1 MSRKILFTL
10 ATAATIAAAATL
22 ASSAADARGFGAG
35 GGFGGGGH
43 FGGGGFSRM
52 GGGGFGGHFNGGHF
66 GGRNFSRVGHPG
78 FGHPGNWGHY
88 NHYNHWNHWAH
99 WHHRRWFWRDG
110 RWVIIDGDEGGYPV
124 AGPVASPAPGP
135 CTCLTK
141 TYTQDGLVVFADVC
155 TKEAASARVD
165 GADATPPAPPLKSSE
180 LTPPPPPPNAAVD
193 SKPDVSQAPTTNNYA
208 GKTFQDFLAANA
220 VATQKN

>member
-1 MSRKILFTL
+1 MSRKVLFTL

-22 ASSAADARGFGAG
+22 ASSAADARGFGGGGG

-43 FGGGGFSRM
+43 FGGGGFSR
-52 GGGGFGGHFNGGHF
+52 GGGFGSSHF
-66 GGRNFSRVGHPG
+66 GGNHFGGNHFAGRGIGRGYPGQGWGHPVRWT
-78 FGHPGNWGHY
+78 HL
-88 NHYNHWNHWAH
+88 
-99 WHHRRWFWRDG
+99 HHRWFWRDG
-110 RWVIIDGDEGGYPV
+110 RWIVLDGVDGGYDEPQGVV
-124 AGPVASPAPGP
+124 AAPGP

-155 TKEAASARVD
+155 TKEAASAPVG

-180 LTPPPPPPNAAVD
+180 LTPPAPPAVD

-208 GKTFQDFLAANA
+208 GKTYQDFLAANA

>member
-22 ASSAADARGFGAG
+22 ASSAADARGFGG
-35 GGFGGGGH
+35 GGFGGGH
-43 FGGGGFSRM
+43 GGGFSR
-52 GGGGFGGHFNGGHF
+52 GGFGGNHFGGSHFAGNHF
-66 GGRNFSRVGHPG
+66 GGRGIGRGYPG
-78 FGHPGNWGHY
+78 RNWGHPVRWTHY
-88 NHYNHWNHWAH
+88 HNH
-99 WHHRRWFWRDG
+99 RWFWRDG
-110 RWVIIDGDEGGYPV
+110 RWVAFDGEVGGYDAPAPV
-124 AGPVASPAPGP
+124 AAVGP

-141 TYTQDGLVVFADVC
+141 TYTRDGLVVFADVC
-155 TKEAASARVD
+155 TKEAASAPVG

-180 LTPPPPPPNAAVD
+180 LTPPAPPAVD

-208 GKTFQDFLAANA
+208 GKTYQDFLAANA